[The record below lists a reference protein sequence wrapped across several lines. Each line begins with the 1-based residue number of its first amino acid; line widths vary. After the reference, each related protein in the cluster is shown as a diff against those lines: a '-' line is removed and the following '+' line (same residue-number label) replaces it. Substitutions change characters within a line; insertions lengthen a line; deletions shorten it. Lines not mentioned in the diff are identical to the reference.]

1 MYKLSV
7 IIPVYNVESY
17 LRECLDS
24 VISQSLNNIEIIC
37 IDDGSTDNSLL
48 ILEEYAAK
56 DNRIKIISKENG
68 GQASARNLGIK
79 EARGRYIAFVDSDDF
94 IKHDMFEKL
103 YSRAIRNNLDLVMCK
118 IALYDNDDG
127 SINENAWYYKLGVF
141 DGFGKEIFN
150 HEDTLDFTCEI
161 SVTPYNKIYKKSL
174 LWDNDILFPEGL
186 IFEDEKFFYDVY
198 LRAKRISL
206 VDEFLY
212 YYRVNRKGSTVDISK
227 ENDYSD
233 LIPIYK
239 LVRESFIETGN
250 YENYKILLANRL
262 IHLLFSRFTQT
273 SKKFQEN
280 YFNLMKEDLTEVL
293 FDEEIFDNL
302 DFNIKSRV
310 VKLLNSSD
318 FDEFKELDEYKEFSV
333 VIACYNCGRYIEETI
348 KSILNQNFSFESNIQ
363 IVLVDDG
370 SVDNTAEICN
380 KYVNLYP
387 DNIVY
392 VHQENQGRGAA
403 RNLGL
408 KYVKG
413 KYVNFLDSDD
423 KFSGDTFK
431 KVFEFFEKHYDEVDL
446 VSVPLFFFDLQH
458 GEHSL
463 NYKYS
468 KDLVVT
474 LEDYWDYPQLSAS
487 SAFFK
492 KELFDEFKFDTEL
505 VNSED
510 SLMINQILLRKQCY
524 GVVSD
529 AKYWYRKR
537 VDGSSTIDGATS
549 KKGFYIDRVNN
560 YFKKLIDDSIESVG
574 SVPRFI
580 QYLIVYD
587 LQWMLRVKDV
597 TGILSV
603 DEIKELYDGIQEVL
617 SYTEDRVILQLKH
630 DSLNLKNHMLALK
643 HGSVSVNS
651 DGSVVCG
658 NISSKFNGDF
668 LGVYAGDVVVD
679 RLHIH
684 KFGLDIVEIKE
695 NTLLI
700 SGYLVSFFRDDE
712 IQIGALK
719 VNNDEGSEEFFAA
732 KHVYYPNR
740 EKKFL
745 NCVLESPY
753 DFDLAIP
760 LKDHENSTIKLK
772 VEYIKD
778 KSINLSY
785 QLQINFHKNIELQ
798 YNKYLIYGDYVL
810 KYKDNCFKVI
820 KYNDHV
826 KYLFSVVIAC
836 YNCGRYIEETIKS
849 ILNQN
854 FSFESNIQIVLV
866 DDGSVDNTAE
876 ICNKYVNLY
885 PDNIVYVHQE
895 NQGRG
900 AARNLGLK
908 YVKGKYVNFLDSD
921 DKFSGDTFKKVFEFF
936 EKHYDEVDLVS
947 VPLFF
952 FDLQHGE
959 HSLNYKYSKDLV
971 VTLEDYWDYPQ
982 LSASSAF
989 FKKEL
994 FDEFKFDTELVNSED
1009 SLMINQILLRKQCYG
1024 VVSDA
1029 KYWYRKRV
1037 DGSSTIDGA
1046 TSKKGFYIDRVNN
1059 YFKKL
1064 IDDSIES
1071 VGSVPRFIQY
1081 LIVYD
1086 LQWMLR
1092 VKDVTGI
1099 LSVDEIKE
1107 LYDGIQEVLSYTEDR
1122 VILQLKHDSLNLK
1135 NHMLALKHGSVSVN
1149 SDGSV
1154 VCGNISSKFNGD
1166 FLGVYAGDVVVD
1178 RLHIHKF
1185 GLDIVEIK
1193 ENTLLI
1199 SGYLVSFFR
1208 DDEIQIGALKV
1219 NNDEGSEEF
1228 FAAKHVYYPNREKK
1242 FLNCVLESP
1251 YDFDLAIPLK
1261 DHENSTIKLKVEY
1274 IKDKSINLSYQLDLD
1289 FNDYVRLSK
1298 KSTYSVSRNYIL
1310 EYKNNNF
1317 NIHNYSYLKMV
1328 KLELSMLK
1336 FVYKSKEPFYTSV
1349 LAFRLTYL
1357 LLYPFFRKKRIWL
1370 FMDRQESADD
1380 NAEHLYKYA
1389 INQNDGI
1396 KKYFTVSKDS
1406 DDFERLSSI
1415 KNIIPFYSIKHR
1427 LIYLFAEKIISS
1439 HPDEIILN
1447 PFMGKN
1453 IRLYSGLINSD
1464 KIFLQHGV
1472 TKDNISSWLRKYDKN
1487 LSLLVTVSELERES
1501 FLETGYNYNESVIQ
1515 VLGFPRFDNLFELKE
1530 NNINSSVKQI
1540 VIMPSWREELHNKT
1554 HAEIK
1559 ASEYFKHMNSL
1570 INNKKLIDIAKS
1582 YNYKILFKPHP
1593 LVYNFIEL
1601 FDKNDYISI
1610 DYGTKYQDLFR
1621 DCNLMVTDYSS
1632 VAFDF
1637 SYMKKPV
1644 IYYQYGDDYN
1654 FKEGYFDY
1662 ETMGFGEVLKDEDN
1676 LISCIENYLISD
1688 CKMKSEYE
1696 KRVDNFY
1703 RYNDKNNCKRVY
1715 NAISDLKYNI

>member
-310 VKLLNSSD
+310 VKLLNSS
-318 FDEFKELDEYKEFSV
+318 V

-392 VHQENQGRGAA
+392 VHQENQGQGAA

-458 GEHSL
+458 GEHPL

-745 NCVLESPY
+745 NCV
-753 DFDLAIP
+753 F
-760 LKDHENSTIKLK
+760 
-772 VEYIKD
+772 
-778 KSINLSY
+778 
-785 QLQINFHKNIELQ
+785 
-798 YNKYLIYGDYVL
+798 LI
-810 KYKDNCFKVI
+810 
-820 KYNDHV
+820 
-826 KYLFSVVIAC
+826 
-836 YNCGRYIEETIKS
+836 
-849 ILNQN
+849 
-854 FSFESNIQIVLV
+854 
-866 DDGSVDNTAE
+866 
-876 ICNKYVNLY
+876 
-885 PDNIVYVHQE
+885 
-895 NQGRG
+895 
-900 AARNLGLK
+900 
-908 YVKGKYVNFLDSD
+908 
-921 DKFSGDTFKKVFEFF
+921 
-936 EKHYDEVDLVS
+936 
-947 VPLFF
+947 
-952 FDLQHGE
+952 
-959 HSLNYKYSKDLV
+959 
-971 VTLEDYWDYPQ
+971 
-982 LSASSAF
+982 
-989 FKKEL
+989 
-994 FDEFKFDTELVNSED
+994 
-1009 SLMINQILLRKQCYG
+1009 
-1024 VVSDA
+1024 
-1029 KYWYRKRV
+1029 
-1037 DGSSTIDGA
+1037 
-1046 TSKKGFYIDRVNN
+1046 
-1059 YFKKL
+1059 
-1064 IDDSIES
+1064 
-1071 VGSVPRFIQY
+1071 
-1081 LIVYD
+1081 
-1086 LQWMLR
+1086 
-1092 VKDVTGI
+1092 
-1099 LSVDEIKE
+1099 
-1107 LYDGIQEVLSYTEDR
+1107 
-1122 VILQLKHDSLNLK
+1122 
-1135 NHMLALKHGSVSVN
+1135 
-1149 SDGSV
+1149 
-1154 VCGNISSKFNGD
+1154 
-1166 FLGVYAGDVVVD
+1166 
-1178 RLHIHKF
+1178 
-1185 GLDIVEIK
+1185 
-1193 ENTLLI
+1193 
-1199 SGYLVSFFR
+1199 
-1208 DDEIQIGALKV
+1208 
-1219 NNDEGSEEF
+1219 
-1228 FAAKHVYYPNREKK
+1228 
-1242 FLNCVLESP
+1242 
-1251 YDFDLAIPLK
+1251 
-1261 DHENSTIKLKVEY
+1261 
-1274 IKDKSINLSYQLDLD
+1274 
-1289 FNDYVRLSK
+1289 
-1298 KSTYSVSRNYIL
+1298 
-1310 EYKNNNF
+1310 
-1317 NIHNYSYLKMV
+1317 
-1328 KLELSMLK
+1328 
-1336 FVYKSKEPFYTSV
+1336 
-1349 LAFRLTYL
+1349 
-1357 LLYPFFRKKRIWL
+1357 
-1370 FMDRQESADD
+1370 
-1380 NAEHLYKYA
+1380 
-1389 INQNDGI
+1389 
-1396 KKYFTVSKDS
+1396 
-1406 DDFERLSSI
+1406 
-1415 KNIIPFYSIKHR
+1415 
-1427 LIYLFAEKIISS
+1427 
-1439 HPDEIILN
+1439 
-1447 PFMGKN
+1447 
-1453 IRLYSGLINSD
+1453 
-1464 KIFLQHGV
+1464 
-1472 TKDNISSWLRKYDKN
+1472 
-1487 LSLLVTVSELERES
+1487 
-1501 FLETGYNYNESVIQ
+1501 
-1515 VLGFPRFDNLFELKE
+1515 
-1530 NNINSSVKQI
+1530 
-1540 VIMPSWREELHNKT
+1540 
-1554 HAEIK
+1554 
-1559 ASEYFKHMNSL
+1559 
-1570 INNKKLIDIAKS
+1570 
-1582 YNYKILFKPHP
+1582 
-1593 LVYNFIEL
+1593 
-1601 FDKNDYISI
+1601 
-1610 DYGTKYQDLFR
+1610 
-1621 DCNLMVTDYSS
+1621 
-1632 VAFDF
+1632 
-1637 SYMKKPV
+1637 
-1644 IYYQYGDDYN
+1644 
-1654 FKEGYFDY
+1654 
-1662 ETMGFGEVLKDEDN
+1662 
-1676 LISCIENYLISD
+1676 
-1688 CKMKSEYE
+1688 
-1696 KRVDNFY
+1696 
-1703 RYNDKNNCKRVY
+1703 
-1715 NAISDLKYNI
+1715 